1 MIPAASQLWTPV
13 DPLPLST
20 LHPASRVGAGVLA
33 VLTALLAPPPLL
45 LPLAMVIAWLLHR
58 GGLQGAGLGGWLRA
72 WWPVA
77 LVIVAIHTLTT
88 TAAAPLGQPSLTGA
102 LRGGLAL
109 ARLAVMLGSMAL
121 LSRVLPLPD
130 LVVALGWW
138 LRPLRRLGVDTRHL
152 GVTLAVALGTAP
164 RTQAEAGRILAC
176 MRLRTADGRPRRGL
190 RLRERLR
197 VVPPLMEGLAR
208 RGETLPLALAGRL
221 PRAEAP
227 LPRLPWSQGL
237 VLLAW
242 IALLVLASEVRP

>member
-1 MIPAASQLWTPV
+1 MIPATSQLWTPIAA
-13 DPLPLST
+13 LPLGA
-20 LHPASRVGAGVLA
+20 LHPASRLGAGVLA
-33 VLTALLAPPPLL
+33 VLTALLAPPLL
-45 LPLAMVIAWLLHR
+45 LIPLVVVIAWLLR
-58 GGLQGAGLGGWLRA
+58 RSGLRGAGLLGWLQT

-77 LVIVAIHTLTT
+77 LLVVAIHTLTT
-88 TAAAPLGQPSLTGA
+88 TEAAPLGQPSLTGV

-109 ARLAVMLGSMAL
+109 ARLGVMLGSMAV

-130 LVVALGWW
+130 LVVAMGWW
-138 LRPLRRLGVDTRHL
+138 LRPLRPVGVNTRHL

-176 MRLRTADGRPRRGL
+176 LRLRTADGRPRRGL

-221 PRAEAP
+221 PSVEAP
-227 LPRLPWSQGL
+227 LPRLPRLQGL

-242 IALLVLASEVRP
+242 IALLVLAAGVRS